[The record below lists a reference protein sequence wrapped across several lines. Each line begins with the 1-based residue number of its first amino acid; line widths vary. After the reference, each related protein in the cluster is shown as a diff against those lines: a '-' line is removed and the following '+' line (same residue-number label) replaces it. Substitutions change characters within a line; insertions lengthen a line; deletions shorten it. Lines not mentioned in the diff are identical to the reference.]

1 MKKDLL
7 SISDL
12 EKKEIEDILNR
23 TEVLKEKHKKG
34 LSERTLAGKT
44 LGLIFQKHSTR
55 TRVSFEAGMYQL
67 GGSVTF
73 LNVADL
79 QLSRGET
86 VKDSAMVLSRYLDGL
101 VIRTYS
107 QEGLEDFARYASIP
121 VINGLTDLLHP
132 CQILADIFTIKE
144 KFGGY
149 KGIKVAYVGDG
160 NNITNSWLNGASK
173 LGIDLA
179 VASPKEYQPD
189 AEIVKKAVTL
199 AYESGAR
206 IDLFEDPKKAVKD
219 ADVIYTD
226 VWTSMGQEKE
236 AEKKKKALADYQ
248 INQEL
253 VEAAKK
259 EVKVMHCMPV
269 HREEEITSEVMDGP
283 ASIII
288 DQSENRL
295 HVQKAI
301 LEILLLRDRG
311 EL

>member
-1 MKKDLL
+1 M
-7 SISDL
+7 
-12 EKKEIEDILNR
+12 
-23 TEVLKEKHKKG
+23 
-34 LSERTLAGKT
+34 
-44 LGLIFQKHSTR
+44 
-55 TRVSFEAGMYQL
+55 
-67 GGSVTF
+67 
-73 LNVADL
+73 
-79 QLSRGET
+79 
-86 VKDSAMVLSRYLDGL
+86 
-101 VIRTYS
+101 
-107 QEGLEDFARYASIP
+107 
-121 VINGLTDLLHP
+121 
-132 CQILADIFTIKE
+132 
-144 KFGGY
+144 
-149 KGIKVAYVGDG
+149 AYVGDG